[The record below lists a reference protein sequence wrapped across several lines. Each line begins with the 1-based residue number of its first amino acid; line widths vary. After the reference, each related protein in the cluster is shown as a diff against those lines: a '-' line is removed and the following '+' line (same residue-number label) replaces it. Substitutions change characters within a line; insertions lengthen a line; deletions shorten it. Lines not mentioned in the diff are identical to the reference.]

1 LYLFCKNWALIS
13 TCAAMRSSIQ
23 SSSRIVPHR
32 FRHGRTTDRDPY
44 QRRQW
49 STSCCFFPLSE
60 DELLSRGMTLMVMMS
75 PDFYRKVW
83 SERQASKEKNYI
95 FDCVARRIY
104 VHLLQYHGR
113 LSILTHRHLEGS
125 SKTILRCFRSH
136 SIRKHRRC
144 WSEWDGKR
152 LCDPCPQGLETFF
165 LLLIYHPYI
174 KL

>member
-1 LYLFCKNWALIS
+1 MFLYLFCKNRRLAYKYLCRDAFQYPIFFSHS
-13 TCAAMRSSIQ
+13 TTSF
-23 SSSRIVPHR
+23 P
-32 FRHGRTTDRDPY
+32 GRTDRDPY

-75 PDFYRKVW
+75 PDFIGRSGPNVKLQR
-83 SERQASKEKNYI
+83 EELH

-113 LSILTHRHLEGS
+113 LSIPTHRHLEG

-152 LCDPCPQGLETFF
+152 LWPLSSGTWNF
-165 LLLIYHPYI
+165 LYWFTILT
-174 KL
+174 